1 MFTRKGSLAL
11 LTLACASAWSFGAA
25 SADATAFELGSYL
38 NHPGGKEIVARDYAG
53 AIKTAS
59 ITKLP
64 TSVMDPLVGATNLC
78 VAYTATGAFPEA
90 RGACDLA
97 VEISRKED
105 ALSSGRFPERDG
117 HVARAVE
124 SRSAARPGRRLGRRR
139 ERLPRGREARERVA
153 GGSAQPRAPRKL
165 ARAPGGAGGRR
176 RGLIR
181 DGAPERR
188 APARFFTAQ
197 SASVRFTGS
206 KPFGA
211 SAISASELP
220 SGSRKN
226 ASHRS

>member
-105 ALSSGRFPERDG
+105 ALSSGRFPSG
-117 HVARAVE
+117 TATSRALSNRGVLRALVGD
-124 SRSAARPGRRLGRRR
+124 SAGAANDFRAAAKLANAWPAARRNLAHLESSP
-139 ERLPRGREARERVA
+139 AHRVA
-153 GGSAQPRAPRKL
+153 L
-165 ARAPGGAGGRR
+165 AEGAA
-176 RGLIR
+176 
-181 DGAPERR
+181 D
-188 APARFFTAQ
+188 
-197 SASVRFTGS
+197 
-206 KPFGA
+206 
-211 SAISASELP
+211 
-220 SGSRKN
+220 
-226 ASHRS
+226 